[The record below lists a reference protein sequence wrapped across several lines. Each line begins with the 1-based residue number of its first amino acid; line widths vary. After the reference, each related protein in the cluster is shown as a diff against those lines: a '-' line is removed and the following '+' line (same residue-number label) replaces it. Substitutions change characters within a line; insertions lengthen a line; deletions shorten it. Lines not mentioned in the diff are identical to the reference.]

1 MWFKWTNRIIEKIQ
15 ILGNLKIY
23 ELLQQQKI
31 ILLLMLTLKNS
42 DICNTGKLV
51 IEAPKSQIRNC
62 KTGGKIV
69 WNSFN
74 FKFNYIIN
82 PLQKTDA
89 RTDIHSYRQRVQ
101 KYLFIIFWKD
111 LVISSKT
118 VFELKTTTYIH
129 IFLKRN

>member
-62 KTGGKIV
+62 KTGGKIYEIV
-69 WNSFN
+69 STLSL
-74 FKFNYIIN
+74 IIS
-82 PLQKTDA
+82 LIHYRRQMHAQTYTHTDSVYEN
-89 RTDIHSYRQRVQ
+89 IF
-101 KYLFIIFWKD
+101 LIIFWKD

-118 VFELKTTTYIH
+118 VF
-129 IFLKRN
+129 